1 VPLTLLRQRPEFAV
15 LPGVALAV
23 HLCTWHGY
31 GWFRDELYYVACARH
46 LAWGYVDHP
55 PLSIAILRVVIDT
68 FGASLHAIRTV
79 PAIAGAIT
87 VALVGLVARELGG
100 GRFACLIA
108 MTAAVA
114 APESLAI
121 DFFYSMNAFDLLAWP
136 AIALA
141 LLVALRT
148 GGTRS
153 WVCLGVL
160 LGLGLL
166 NKVSVLWLGAGIAA
180 GLVLTPYRQTIGR
193 RGLWLAAALAA
204 VLLAPHVAWQV
215 LHGWPTLEF
224 MRNASGT
231 KMAGRGVLTFAI
243 AAISDEGVVV
253 VIVGLAGLAA
263 AFAGALDRR
272 ARVVAWAFVV
282 VFLILALNGT
292 SRTGYLTPAWTWTF
306 ALGGLALERAI
317 PDRRMAWRIAAAGAI
332 GLFGVVAL
340 PMALPVLPT
349 ERYVR
354 YAAALGQ
361 GPSTE
366 ENKQV
371 GRLPQFYA
379 DMNGWDS
386 IVASLEAAWRTL
398 PADEQARALFFGT
411 NYGEAGAVDVLG
423 RARGLPP
430 AFATH
435 NNYFFWGP
443 PGDDIDAVVIMSQ
456 NPARWSQSFDHVVL
470 AGETDC
476 GDCMP
481 YENHRQ
487 IYVVW
492 GRHVAWADLWPA
504 LRHFD

>member
-1 VPLTLLRQRPEFAV
+1 M
-15 LPGVALAV
+15 PGVALLV
-23 HLCTWHGY
+23 HFFTWHGY
-31 GWFRDELYYVACARH
+31 GWFRDELYYIVCARH

-55 PLSIAILRVVIDT
+55 PLSIAILRAVIDT
-68 FGASLHAIRTV
+68 FGESLHVIRTV
-79 PAIAGAIT
+79 PAIAGAAT
-87 VALVGLVARELGG
+87 VALVGLIARELGG
-100 GRFACLIA
+100 GRFACLLA
-108 MTAAVA
+108 MSAAVA

-136 AIALA
+136 AIVLT
-141 LLVALRT
+141 LLVTLRRDQ
-148 GGTRS
+148 TRS
-153 WVCLGVL
+153 WAYLGVS

-180 GLVLTPYRQTIGR
+180 GLVLTSYRRAIARPGP
-193 RGLWLAAALAA
+193 WLASGVAA
-204 VLLAPHVAWQV
+204 VCFAPHVVWQV

-224 MRNASGT
+224 MRNASGS
-231 KMAGRGVLTFAI
+231 KMAGRGVVAFTV

-253 VIVGLAGLAA
+253 ALVGIVGLAA
-263 AFAGALDRR
+263 AFAGAMDRR
-272 ARVVAWAFVV
+272 ARVLAWVWVV

-306 ALGGLALERAI
+306 ALGGVAIERAI
-317 PDRRMAWRIAAAGAI
+317 PDRRIAWRIAAVGAI
-332 GLFGVVAL
+332 VLFGVVAL

-361 GPSTE
+361 EPSTE

-386 IVASLEAAWRTL
+386 IVGSLEAAWRTL
-398 PADEQARALFFGT
+398 PADEQARAVFFGT
-411 NYGEAGAVDVLG
+411 NYGEAGAIDVLG
-423 RARGLPP
+423 RAQGLPP
-430 AFATH
+430 AVATH

-456 NPARWSQSFDHVVL
+456 NPARWAQAFDHVVL
-470 AGETDC
+470 AGATDC

-492 GRHVAWADLWPA
+492 GRRVAWANLWPT
-504 LRHFD
+504 LRHFE